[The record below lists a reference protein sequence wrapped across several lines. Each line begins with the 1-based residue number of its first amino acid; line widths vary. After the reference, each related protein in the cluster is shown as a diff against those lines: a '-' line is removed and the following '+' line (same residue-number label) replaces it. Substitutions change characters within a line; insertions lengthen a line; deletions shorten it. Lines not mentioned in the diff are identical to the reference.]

1 MSHTNRARRL
11 AIGIDVGGTFIKVG
25 LVDETGAILAQ
36 HQIETAAER
45 GPDAILGRIAEQA
58 NSIMAGRDDTIV
70 ALGLGVPGVINDRGE
85 IAHPPNLPGWEVVP
99 VAERLA
105 PLLDADIPIAV
116 ENDANVAGFAESRV
130 GSAAGDASFLFITL
144 GTGIGGCII
153 IDRSIWRGGGG
164 GAGEVGH
171 VTIDPNGPL
180 CACGARGCIEAYL
193 GQRYLTALACE
204 RFARMPA
211 SALHARAL
219 DGEITP
225 RDISEA
231 ADAGD
236 AAARELFAELG
247 TLLGAAL
254 ASVLNLC
261 DLSLV
266 IVGGGVARAGDH
278 ILEPARRSLSA
289 RALKS
294 IASRIEVR
302 QAQLGNDAGIIGAA
316 LLGLELAARR

>member
-1 MSHTNRARRL
+1 MSRRERPSGP

-25 LVDETGAILAQ
+25 VVDAGGTIIRQ
-36 HQIETAAER
+36 HQVETAAER
-45 GPDAILGRIAEQA
+45 GPDAILERIAEQA
-58 NSIMAGRDDTIV
+58 NILLAERDDIV

-85 IAHPPNLPGWEVVP
+85 IAYPPNLPGWEIVP
-99 VAERLA
+99 VANRLR
-105 PLLDADIPIAV
+105 PLLQRKLAIAV

-130 GSAAGDASFLFITL
+130 GSARSDPSFLFITL

-153 IDRSIWRGGGG
+153 VDRAIWRGGGG

-171 VTIDPNGPL
+171 ITIDSNGPL

-193 GQRYLTALACE
+193 GQRYMTALARE
-204 RFARMPA
+204 RIERAPD
-211 SALHARAL
+211 SSLHALVAR
-219 DGEITP
+219 GEDPTP
-225 RDISEA
+225 RHLAEA

-236 AAARELFAELG
+236 TMAIDLFAELG

-266 IVGGGVARAGDH
+266 IVGGGVSRAGRH
-278 ILEPARRSLSA
+278 ILEPTSRALQA

-302 QAQLGNDAGIIGAA
+302 QAVLGNDAGIVGAA
-316 LLGLELAARR
+316 LLGIERGR